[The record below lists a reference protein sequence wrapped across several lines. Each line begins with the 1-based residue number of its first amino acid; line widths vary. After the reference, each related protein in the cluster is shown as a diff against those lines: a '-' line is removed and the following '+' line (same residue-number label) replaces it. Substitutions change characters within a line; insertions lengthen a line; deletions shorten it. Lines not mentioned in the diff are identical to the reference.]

1 MAIVQYNCSNN
12 ESEVNAL
19 GIRKGTKL
27 TDRPKE
33 YMLRVRMDKETLRR
47 LDECCRELGLSRS
60 EVARKG
66 IEELFK
72 QVKK

>member
-1 MAIVQYNCSNN
+1 M
-12 ESEVNAL
+12 ES
-19 GIRKGTKL
+19 
-27 TDRPKE
+27 PKD
-33 YMLRVRMDKETLRR
+33 YMLRVRFNREELKI
-47 LDECCRELGLSRS
+47 LDECCKALGLSRS